1 LPFTINTIWDNPGA
15 RTKKVRVGRGPASG
29 LGKNCGRGNKGMY
42 HRAGGQVNKGFEG
55 GQSGLHKRFPKL
67 GFAKNR
73 FNRSE
78 VLT

>member
-42 HRAGGQVNKGFEG
+42 HRAGGQVNKGFDDVQTSAQIVDADKSYNTNG
-55 GQSGLHKRFPKL
+55 I
-67 GFAKNR
+67 
-73 FNRSE
+73 
-78 VLT
+78 